1 MMRFIGLL
9 YGLVAYAIGLG
20 AIVYAIGFVAN
31 LVVPKS
37 IDIGGADLPW
47 QQAVITNLAL
57 LAAFAIQ
64 HSVMARPGFKRWWTR
79 LVPQPVE
86 RSTYVLAAGLALTLL
101 FRYWEPI
108 PAIVWSVEEP
118 SLRTLLTAIYF
129 AGYGVLVLSTF
140 LIDHFNLFGLSQVF
154 NALRGRATTEPSF
167 RTPFLYKVV
176 RHPIYLG
183 LLMAFWAA
191 PDMSVG
197 HLLFSVATTGYI
209 LIGIA
214 LEERDLV
221 AIHGDTYRDYRRR
234 VRALLP
240 LPRFG
245 TAPMGADGRSTPLGR
260 SQNV

>member
-9 YGLVAYAIGLG
+9 YGVVAYTVGLG
-20 AIVYAIGFVAN
+20 SIVYAIGFVAN

-37 IDIGGADLPW
+37 IDIGGTSLPW
-47 QQAVITNLAL
+47 QQAIVINLAL
-57 LAAFAIQ
+57 LTVFALQ
-64 HSVMARPGFKRWWTR
+64 HSVMARPGFKRWWAR
-79 LVPQPVE
+79 IVPESVE
-86 RSTYVLAAGLALTLL
+86 RSTYVLAAGLVLAAL

-108 PAIVWSVEEP
+108 PATVWSVEEP
-118 SLRTLLTAIYF
+118 SVRVLLTVIYF

-154 NALRGRATTEPSF
+154 NAWRGRTTTEPSF
-167 RTPFLYKVV
+167 RTPFLYKLV

-191 PDMSVG
+191 PDMTVG

-221 AIHGDTYRDYRRR
+221 AIHGDTYRNYRRR

-240 LPRFG
+240 LPRF
-245 TAPMGADGRSTPLGR
+245 APANADDPPRPFGR